1 MTEVSSTSVITQP
14 LNSQHADLPDT
25 LELLPVPHQ
34 QHLELTHQASTYP
47 ITQFR
52 SIIDAIPSVV
62 NIERVD
68 YSVLQQYN
76 FTSDADLAALQA
88 QVGKSNGRVT
98 ELAQF
103 FN

>member
-1 MTEVSSTSVITQP
+1 MALTQP
-14 LNSQHADLPDT
+14 LDSCIGDLPDN
-25 LELLPVPHQ
+25 LELRPVPHQ